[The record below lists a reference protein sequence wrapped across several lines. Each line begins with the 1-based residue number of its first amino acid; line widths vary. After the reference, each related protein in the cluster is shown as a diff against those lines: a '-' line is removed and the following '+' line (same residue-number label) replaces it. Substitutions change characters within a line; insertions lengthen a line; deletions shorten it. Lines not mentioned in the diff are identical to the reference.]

1 LASTSSI
8 SDPTIARAGIG
19 RRTLLFRVGSAV
31 YGCDIEDIREIVPFR
46 RATRLPGAPS
56 YVQGLINL
64 RGTIVTVIDLVGRL
78 EPGRPPVTDGS
89 IMLVSVAGTTRT
101 VGIAVQEVMDV
112 RLMGDGGRESAD
124 DGAHG
129 QIGSEGNG
137 DGIVR
142 GLGRVDDTAVI
153 LLDIHMLL
161 KQVLLS

>member
-1 LASTSSI
+1 M
-8 SDPTIARAGIG
+8 
-19 RRTLLFRVGSAV
+19 FRVGSAV

-89 IMLVSVAGTTRT
+89 IMLVSVVGTTRT

-124 DGAHG
+124 DGAHHG

>member
-1 LASTSSI
+1 
-8 SDPTIARAGIG
+8 
-19 RRTLLFRVGSAV
+19 
-31 YGCDIEDIREIVPFR
+31 
-46 RATRLPGAPS
+46 
-56 YVQGLINL
+56 
-64 RGTIVTVIDLVGRL
+64 
-78 EPGRPPVTDGS
+78 
-89 IMLVSVAGTTRT
+89 MLVSVAGTTRT
-101 VGIAVQEVMDV
+101 VGISVQEVMDV

-124 DGAHG
+124 DGAHHG

>member
-1 LASTSSI
+1 MASTSSI
-8 SDPTIARAGIG
+8 SDPAIARAGVG

-46 RATRLPGAPS
+46 RPTRLPGAPS

-64 RGTIVTVIDLVGRL
+64 RGTIVTVIDLVARL

-89 IMLVSVAGTTRT
+89 IMLVSVAGSTRT

-112 RLMGDGGRESAD
+112 RLMGDGGRSAD
-124 DGAHG
+124 DGVRGHT
-129 QIGSEGNG
+129 GSEGNG

-142 GLGRVDDTAVI
+142 GLGRVDDTSVI
-153 LLDIHMLL
+153 LLDIHLLL